1 MVRNENMLE
10 GLKRLLELAGQQ
22 RRKLI
27 ASCILAVI
35 GTALGLVPFI
45 LIYLMVLEL
54 FNPVIDQLYVG
65 KLVFWCIV
73 AIILRFAFM
82 GLSSS
87 LSHLAAYSI
96 LYDLR
101 IKLGEKLGKLP
112 LGYFKEKN
120 TGDTKTAMNEHVEQI
135 ELFIA
140 HNLPDLTAAI
150 VVPIFTAVFLFIV
163 DWRMALAT
171 LAVIPVALIA
181 QGLMFKDYKPLM
193 KGYYDALEKV
203 NSTVIEYTQGM
214 AVIKAFNQTVE
225 SFRRYR
231 DSIEEY
237 HDYMW
242 MWTERFVPSW
252 SVFSIVVV
260 ANLIVILPV
269 GAWLYISGSLPMP
282 TLILFLILG
291 IGFSQPLMKLTMFSS
306 QFTQNMEGVERINE
320 ILTETPLSEP
330 EVEQIPSNFN
340 IEFQGVHFSYGKREV
355 LDDIE
360 FSVPEKTV
368 TALVGPSG
376 AGKTTIARLIPRFWD
391 VNAGEISIGDVNI
404 RDLATERLMSLV
416 ASVFQEVTL
425 FNDTIYEN
433 IRMGKADAS
442 EGDVIA
448 AAKMA
453 HCHEFIEKLPASY
466 QTIIGEGGAKL
477 SGGERQRISIARA
490 ILKDAPIIILD
501 EATAFVDPEN
511 EELIQ
516 DAITRLAEGKT
527 LIIIA
532 HRLSTITSSNQI
544 IVLDEGKIVEKG
556 THEELILAEN
566 LYSRMWK
573 AHVSAQ
579 DWKFETEEDRK

>member
-1 MVRNENMLE
+1 MLE
-10 GLKRLLELAGQQ
+10 GLKRLLKLAGQQ

-27 ASCILAVI
+27 ASCILSVI

-54 FNPVIDQLYVG
+54 FNPVIDQLYVW

-82 GLSSS
+82 GLSGS

-101 IKLGEKLGKLP
+101 IKLGKKLGTLP

-214 AVIKAFNQTVE
+214 VVIKAFNQTVE

-237 HDYMW
+237 HEYMW

-252 SVFSIVVV
+252 SVFSVVVV

-376 AGKTTIARLIPRFWD
+376 AGKTTIAQLIPRFWD

-453 HCHEFIEKLPASY
+453 HCHEFIEKLPAGY
-466 QTIIGEGGAKL
+466 KTIIGEGGAKL

-516 DAITRLAEGKT
+516 DAITKLAEGKT

>member
-1 MVRNENMLE
+1 MLE
-10 GLKRLLELAGQQ
+10 EVKRLLELAGQQ

-54 FNPVIDQLYVG
+54 FNPVIDQVYVW

-73 AIILRFAFM
+73 AIILKFVFM
-82 GLSSS
+82 GLSGS

-101 IKLGEKLGKLP
+101 IKLGQKLGTLP

-237 HDYMW
+237 DDYIW
-242 MWTERFVPSW
+242 MWTKRFIPSW
-252 SVFSIVVV
+252 SVFSVVVV

-306 QFTQNMEGVERINE
+306 QFTQNMEGVGRINE

-433 IRMGKADAS
+433 IRMGNADAT

-453 HCHEFIEKLPASY
+453 HCHEFIEKQPASY

-477 SGGERQRISIARA
+477 SGGEKQRISIARA

-556 THEELILAEN
+556 THEELLLAEN

>member
-1 MVRNENMLE
+1 MLE
-10 GLKRLLELAGQQ
+10 EVKRLLELAGQQ

-54 FNPVIDQLYVG
+54 FNPVIDQVYVW

-82 GLSSS
+82 GLSGS

-101 IKLGEKLGKLP
+101 IKLGQKLGTLP

-237 HDYMW
+237 DDYIW
-242 MWTERFVPSW
+242 MWTKRFIPSW
-252 SVFSIVVV
+252 SVFSVVVV

-306 QFTQNMEGVERINE
+306 QFTQNMEGVGRINE

-340 IEFQGVHFSYGKREV
+340 IEFQGVHFSYGRREV
-355 LDDIE
+355 LNDIE

-433 IRMGKADAS
+433 IRMGKEDAT

-453 HCHEFIEKLPASY
+453 HCHEFIEKQPASY

-477 SGGERQRISIARA
+477 SGGEKQRISIARA

-544 IVLDEGKIVEKG
+544 IVMDEGKIVEKG
-556 THEELILAEN
+556 THEELLLAEN

>member
-1 MVRNENMLE
+1 MLE
-10 GLKRLLELAGQQ
+10 GLKRLLKLAGQQ

-54 FNPVIDQLYVG
+54 FNPVIDQLYVW

-82 GLSSS
+82 GLSGS

-101 IKLGEKLGKLP
+101 IKLGKKLGTLP

-214 AVIKAFNQTVE
+214 VVIKAFNQTVE

-237 HDYMW
+237 HEYMW

-252 SVFSIVVV
+252 SVFSVVVV

-376 AGKTTIARLIPRFWD
+376 AGKTTIAQLIPRFWD

-453 HCHEFIEKLPASY
+453 HCHEFIEKLPAGY
-466 QTIIGEGGAKL
+466 KTIIGEGGAKL

-516 DAITRLAEGKT
+516 DAITKLAEGKT

>member
-1 MVRNENMLE
+1 M
-10 GLKRLLELAGQQ
+10 
-22 RRKLI
+22 
-27 ASCILAVI
+27 
-35 GTALGLVPFI
+35 
-45 LIYLMVLEL
+45 
-54 FNPVIDQLYVG
+54 
-65 KLVFWCIV
+65 
-73 AIILRFAFM
+73 
-82 GLSSS
+82 
-87 LSHLAAYSI
+87 
-96 LYDLR
+96 
-101 IKLGEKLGKLP
+101 
-112 LGYFKEKN
+112 
-120 TGDTKTAMNEHVEQI
+120 
-135 ELFIA
+135 
-140 HNLPDLTAAI
+140 
-150 VVPIFTAVFLFIV
+150 VPIFTAVFLFIV

-376 AGKTTIARLIPRFWD
+376 AGKTTIAQLIPRFWD

-433 IRMGKADAS
+433 IRMGKEDAS

-453 HCHEFIEKLPASY
+453 HCHEFIEKLPAGY
-466 QTIIGEGGAKL
+466 KTIIGEGGAKL

-532 HRLSTITSSNQI
+532 HGSLRSPLPT
-544 IVLDEGKIVEKG
+544 
-556 THEELILAEN
+556 
-566 LYSRMWK
+566 R
-573 AHVSAQ
+573 
-579 DWKFETEEDRK
+579 

>member
-1 MVRNENMLE
+1 MLE
-10 GLKRLLELAGQQ
+10 DVKRLLKLAGQQ

-27 ASCILAVI
+27 ASCILSVI

-54 FNPVIDQLYVG
+54 FNPVINQVYVW

-73 AIILRFAFM
+73 AIILKFAFM
-82 GLSSS
+82 GLSGS

-101 IKLGEKLGKLP
+101 IKLGQKLGTLP

-237 HDYMW
+237 DDYIW
-242 MWTERFVPSW
+242 MWTKRFIPSW
-252 SVFSIVVV
+252 SVFAVVVV

-306 QFTQNMEGVERINE
+306 QFTQNMEGVGRINE

-433 IRMGKADAS
+433 IRMGNAEAT

-453 HCHEFIEKLPASY
+453 HCHEFIEKLPAGY
-466 QTIIGEGGAKL
+466 QTLIGEGGAKL
-477 SGGERQRISIARA
+477 SGGEKQRISIARA

-544 IVLDEGKIVEKG
+544 IVMDEGKIVEKG
-556 THEELILAEN
+556 THEELLLAEN